1 LVKRFALAAVL
12 AGATLV
18 ATATASFADQRNFTV
33 VNGSSIVLSHLF
45 VSTTDTSSWEE
56 DILGRDVLNPNES
69 VDVYFSQHDGDAGQ
83 CLYDIKVVGQQGE
96 TGYLYKIDLCQTS
109 TVTFNDQ

>member
-12 AGATLV
+12 ASAALV

-33 VNGSSIVLSHLF
+33 VNGSSIVLTHLF
-45 VSTTDTSSWEE
+45 VSTSETYSWEE
-56 DILGRDVLNPNES
+56 DVLGRDVLNPTES
-69 VDVYFSQHDGDAGQ
+69 VDVVFSKYDGDAGQ
-83 CLYDIKVVGQQGE
+83 CLYDVKVVGQQGE